1 MSKRSYGS
9 AFNPIVIGGKRAMGV
24 VRTKLRARRAFIR
37 GRDRG
42 PAGYWGRYSY
52 GTGRGGGELKFHDI
66 DVDDAVIAAGT
77 NIANTGTVNIIP
89 QGITEITRVGRKCVV
104 KSINWK
110 YSISMPVVTDTAGA
124 PTADTVRVV
133 LYLDKQ
139 CNGATAASS
148 GITGILRAD
157 DFQSFRELSNVS
169 RFVILMDRTV
179 SLNYL
184 AAGGNG
190 TINDFAEVK
199 RHGTFNKKCNI
210 PLEFNA
216 AAGALTEIRSNNL
229 GVMLCS
235 EQGVAGFESKLR
247 LRFSDA

>member
-24 VRTKLRARRAFIR
+24 VRTKLRARRAFVK
-37 GRDRG
+37 GRDRVG
-42 PAGYWGRYSY
+42 GFWGRYTY
-52 GTGRGGGELKFHDI
+52 GSRGGGELKFHDI
-66 DVDDAVIAAGT
+66 DVNDAVVAAGT
-77 NIANTGTVNIIP
+77 NILNTGTVNIIP

-104 KSINWK
+104 KSINWR
-110 YSISMPVVTDTAGA
+110 YSVSLPVVADTAGA

-169 RFVILMDRTV
+169 RFQILMDRTM
-179 SLNYL
+179 SISYL

-199 RHGTFNKKCNI
+199 KHGSFNKRCNI

-216 AAGALTEIRSNNL
+216 AAGALTEIRSNNI

-235 EQGVAGFESKLR
+235 EEGVAGFESKLR

>member
-1 MSKRSYGS
+1 
-9 AFNPIVIGGKRAMGV
+9 MGV
-24 VRTKLRARRAFIR
+24 VRRKLRARRTRVVPGVTRI
-37 GRDRG
+37 G
-42 PAGYWGRYSY
+42 GYWGRYSY

-66 DVDDAVIAAGT
+66 DVDDAVIAQGT
-77 NIANTGTVNIIP
+77 NILNTGTVNIIP

-110 YSISMPVVTDTAGA
+110 YSVSLPLVSNTASA
-124 PTADTVRVV
+124 PLGDTVRVV

-169 RFVILMDRTV
+169 RFVILMDRMM
-179 SLNYL
+179 SINYTSG
-184 AAGGNG
+184 AGDGAV
-190 TINDFAEVK
+190 NDFAGVK
-199 RHGTFNKKCNI
+199 RHGAFNKKCNI

-229 GVMLCS
+229 GVMVCS
-235 EQGVAGFESKLR
+235 EEGTAGFESKLR